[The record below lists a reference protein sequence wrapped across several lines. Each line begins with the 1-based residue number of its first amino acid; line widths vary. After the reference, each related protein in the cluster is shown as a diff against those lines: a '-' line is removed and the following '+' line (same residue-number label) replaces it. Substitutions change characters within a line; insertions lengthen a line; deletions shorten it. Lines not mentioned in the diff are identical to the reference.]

1 MDDKR
6 LEPEDIL
13 TPTQLAKRLQV
24 TLNWVYEKT
33 RRRKTGNPM
42 PHLKLGRYLRFFWPD
57 ICAWMRTSTAT

>member
-1 MDDKR
+1 MDDNR

-24 TLNWVYEKT
+24 SLNWVYEKT
-33 RRRKTGNPM
+33 RRRKLANPM

-57 ICAWMRTSTAT
+57 ICAWMRTGAAT

>member
-6 LEPEDIL
+6 LQPEDIL

>member
-33 RRRKTGNPM
+33 RRRKTDNPM
-42 PHLKLGRYLRFFWPD
+42 PHLKLGRYLRFFWSD
-57 ICAWMRTSTAT
+57 ICAWVRTRTAT

>member
-24 TLNWVYEKT
+24 SLNWVYEKA
-33 RRRKTGNPM
+33 RSRKMGQTDAAPQAGSVSTI
-42 PHLKLGRYLRFFWPD
+42 FWPD